1 MNAIKLL
8 KNDHHT
14 VDQLFKKYVATSA
27 LGRKEEIAQKII
39 EELSVHA
46 SIEERYV
53 YKPASERSPTL
64 AQQVLENV
72 EEHDLVKTTLLHLE
86 ALLTLPGSADRREQK
101 MDAVVKVLS
110 ELVRNHVEEEQD
122 VFFPELQRV
131 MSVAELEAIGLVLV
145 QAKATAPRFPRLPHP
160 ISALA
165 RVVDRIVEFA
175 REMLGTATGAMRGI

>member
-14 VDQLFKKYVATSA
+14 VDQLFKKYVATVA
-27 LGRKEEIAQKII
+27 LSKKEEIAQKII

-64 AQQVLENV
+64 ARQVLESV

-86 ALLTLPGSADRREQK
+86 GLLALPASADRREPR
-101 MDAVVKVLS
+101 MDAVVNVLA
-110 ELVRNHVEEEQD
+110 ELVRSHVQDEQE

-131 MSVAELEAIGLVLV
+131 MSAAELEAIGLVLV

-160 ISALA
+160 ISAIARLVDRAVELA
-165 RVVDRIVEFA
+165 RDV
-175 REMLGTATGAMRGI
+175 LGTATQAMRGI